1 MSCDPSLLHLFLEP
15 LYQYVNY
22 AQLRKSSLPYKS
34 TGEPSNATM
43 NRMSMYETLGR
54 MDNGGA
60 VPGLGALK
68 VKLWRDLEEVS
79 GRDQVK

>member
-1 MSCDPSLLHLFLEP
+1 
-15 LYQYVNY
+15 
-22 AQLRKSSLPYKS
+22 
-34 TGEPSNATM
+34 M

-79 GRDQVK
+79 GCDQVE